1 MLIYVSTLSC
11 SALLA
16 QQRDELRLLSS
27 SHSRLNAVTGRT
39 INYRPVYEHQG
50 STLSADSGYIYNDD
64 EGRQFFDAF
73 GKVIITQPNGTVIY
87 ADKLHYVA
95 ETQLATLTNN
105 VRMVDGSSVL
115 TTNYLTY
122 NMKSSMGTY
131 TGGGRIINTTD
142 TITSKNAYYFDNT
155 KDAYFRYD
163 VVVRTPDVKIYTD
176 TMRYNSGTKVTY
188 FYGPTNI
195 KGNDGE
201 NLYTERGE
209 YNTETEQA
217 WFDYNNLY
225 TEGSK
230 FLRGDSIYYDGLTG
244 NGRAVDNVV
253 FIDTADQYFSYGG
266 EGVYNRADE
275 SITMTRNPLVMTVT
289 RSDSSATDS
298 LSTDSITVDT
308 LHTPRLESQPDS
320 LHTDRISLQFASP
333 DSLRMPP
340 TQPSVVDT
348 IYLTADTLFSRL
360 IPLKDYVP
368 RVFELDR
375 EGGELDEYDDGE
387 FTDEFGDPGDFGDLD
402 ELAPPEGDGSHALAR
417 PPLVDSTQLDS
428 AIAATPTAETVG
440 NSPTDTVGTVPLD
453 SLRAPPDSLT
463 KVSEDTTNQKDTV
476 ITDGQVLTDSVLLA
490 THIERVEAVPL
501 SIELGHDALSQ
512 NLAADSVLRGEAI
525 IPTGGEVDSLMAG
538 AIAALSN
545 PSTDTIPSDSLAS
558 DTAKTR
564 IIKAY
569 YNVRLFKSDLQA
581 VADSVYY
588 GYPDSMMRFFG
599 RPMIWAQGSQM
610 TADTIFMQVHNEQLD
625 NMILVNNAFMVNTQL
640 DSSKYN
646 QIKGRR
652 ITAFFAN
659 NELDRMFVDGNAE
672 SIYYNVDEEQQI
684 YTNMYHSRSSRIK
697 IVVDS
702 NQIVEFVPI
711 RRMDSKLYPMHLVPQ
726 EAEILDGFVWKPG
739 DRPTS
744 KEDLL
749 ARRRPPMGAGLEV
762 PADST
767 GTEGQPAAG
776 RPIDNDDDSVPTE
789 PPVQQRDSIATDSL
803 TTVTDSLPTATDSL
817 TTDSL
822 TIDSLHKEPLP
833 ADSLMQGRIPPDNV
847 ETYLP
852 RALRPKIQASR
863 LYLPGPSSKIARYP
877 VRNAGANSCLLNRS
891 QSCIDITT
899 SMVTINGMVASRV
912 NNPTISSAAQNSSA
926 KMANPMDSGP
936 PRPNKS

>member
-1 MLIYVSTLSC
+1 MKKWLLLIYVTILS
-11 SALLA
+11 SAALYA

-27 SHSRLNAVTGRT
+27 SHSRLNATTGHM
-39 INYRPVYEHQG
+39 INYRPVYEHHG
-50 STLSADSGYIYNDD
+50 STLSADSGYIYDD
-64 EGRQFFDAF
+64 EEGRQFFDAF

-115 TTNYLTY
+115 TTNHLTY
-122 NMKSSMGTY
+122 NMNRSVGTY
-131 TGGGRIINTTD
+131 TGGGRIVNTTD

-155 KDAYFRYD
+155 KDAYFRHD

-176 TMRYNSGTKVTY
+176 TMRYNSGSKITY

-217 WFDYNNLY
+217 WFDQNNLY
-225 TEGSK
+225 TEGSR
-230 FLRGDSIYYDGLTG
+230 FLRGDSIYYDGLSG

-298 LSTDSITVDT
+298 LVADSLMMDSPLVADSLVADSIGKP
-308 LHTPRLESQPDS
+308 LLPPDS
-320 LHTDRISLQFASP
+320 AGTPQAA
-333 DSLRMPP
+333 PP
-340 TQPSVVDT
+340 AVDT

-360 IPLKDYVP
+360 IFLKDYVP
-368 RVFELDR
+368 KVFELDR
-375 EGGELDEYDDGE
+375 EGGELDEYADEEYSDDFGGLEE
-387 FTDEFGDPGDFGDLD
+387 FTPPGENGTRT
-402 ELAPPEGDGSHALAR
+402 LAR
-417 PPLVDSTQLDS
+417 PPQIDGATPDS
-428 AIAATPTAETVG
+428 AAGPPLPV
-440 NSPTDTVGTVPLD
+440 DTVSVPLD
-453 SLRAPPDSLT
+453 SLRAPPDSLVT
-463 KVSEDTTNQKDTV
+463 LPKDTAILKDTAV
-476 ITDGQVLTDSVLLA
+476 ADQRSTTDSALLA
-490 THIERVEAVPL
+490 THIQRVEAVPL
-501 SIELGHDALSQ
+501 STELGHDALSR
-512 NLAADSVLRGEAI
+512 NLAADSVLRGHAI
-525 IPTGGEVDSLMAG
+525 IPTGGEADSLMAG
-538 AIAALSN
+538 AMAALSRQ
-545 PSTDTIPSDSLAS
+545 PTDTVPSDSLAS
-558 DTAKTR
+558 DTVKTR

-610 TADTIFMQVHNEQLD
+610 TADTIFMQVQNEQLD
-625 NMILVNNAFMVNTQL
+625 NMLLVSNAFMVNTQL

-646 QIKGRR
+646 QVKGRR
-652 ITAFFAN
+652 ITGFFTN
-659 NELDRMFVDGNAE
+659 NTLDRMFVDGNAE
-672 SIYYNVDEEQQI
+672 SIYYMVDEKAKV

-702 NQIVEFVPI
+702 NEIVEFTPI
-711 RRMDSKLYPMHLVPQ
+711 HRPDGKVYPIHLVPQ

-749 ARRRPPMGAGLEV
+749 TRRRPSADAELAV

-767 GTEGQPAAG
+767 DTGGQRATEEL
-776 RPIDNDDDSVPTE
+776 PIAINKDSVRVEPTVQ
-789 PPVQQRDSIATDSL
+789 PPDSAATDSL
-803 TTVTDSLPTATDSL
+803 KTDSVQ
-817 TTDSL
+817 
-822 TIDSLHKEPLP
+822 EPLP
-833 ADSLMQGRIPPDNV
+833 ADSLKQDRMPTDSIASEPIQPKSRSSA
-847 ETYLP
+847 YLP
-852 RALRPKIQASR
+852 RSMRRKIQASR
-863 LYLPGPSSKIARYP
+863 LYFPGPSNNIARYP
-877 VRNAGANSCLLNRS
+877 VRNAGASSCLSNKF

-899 SMVTINGMVASRV
+899 NMVMTNGMVASRV
-912 NNPTISSAAQNSSA
+912 NNPTISSAAQKSSA
-926 KMANPMDSGP
+926 KMASPIDSGP
-936 PRPNKS
+936 PKPNRS

>member
-1 MLIYVSTLSC
+1 MKKWLLLICATTLCC
-11 SALLA
+11 SALHA

-27 SHSRLNAVTGRT
+27 SHSRLNATTGRM
-39 INYRPVYEHQG
+39 INYRPVYEHHG

-64 EGRQFFDAF
+64 DGRQFFDAF

-122 NMKSSMGTY
+122 NMKSSVGTY
-131 TGGGRIINTTD
+131 TGGGRIVNTTD

-163 VVVRTPDVKIYTD
+163 VIVRTPDVKIYTD
-176 TMRYNSGTKVTY
+176 TMRYNSGTKITY

-217 WFDYNNLY
+217 WFDRNNLY
-225 TEGSK
+225 TEGSR
-230 FLRGDSIYYDGLTG
+230 FLRGDSIYYDGQSG
-244 NGRAVDNVV
+244 NGRAVENVV
-253 FIDTADQYFSYGG
+253 FIDTADQYFTYGG

-289 RSDSSATDS
+289 RSDSTATDS
-298 LSTDSITVDT
+298 LVLDSASQQSLTTDSLIIDSVGRQ
-308 LHTPRLESQPDS
+308 PIPPDS
-320 LHTDRISLQFASP
+320 LGIPQAE
-333 DSLRMPP
+333 PP
-340 TQPSVVDT
+340 AIDT

-360 IPLKDYVP
+360 IFVKDYMP

-375 EGGELDEYDDGE
+375 EGGELDEYA
-387 FTDEFGDPGDFGDLD
+387 DEEYVDDFGNLD
-402 ELAPPEGDGSHALAR
+402 DFTSPSEDGPYTLAR
-417 PPLVDSTQLDS
+417 PPSIDSVPQDS
-428 AIAATPTAETVG
+428 AAMPQVDTITAVF
-440 NSPTDTVGTVPLD
+440 SDTTSRP
-453 SLRAPPDSLT
+453 PPDSLVT
-463 KVSEDTTNQKDTV
+463 TLKDTTAQKDTV
-476 ITDGQVLTDSVLLA
+476 ITSKQAATDSALLV
-490 THIERVEAVPL
+490 THIKRVESVPL
-501 SIELGHDALSQ
+501 STQLGHDAMAR
-512 NLAADSVLRGEAI
+512 NLAADSILREQAV
-525 IPTGGEVDSLMAG
+525 IPTGGEADSLMAG
-538 AIAALSN
+538 ALAALSR
-545 PSTDTIPSDSLAS
+545 PPTDTIPSDSLAN

-610 TADTIFMQVHNEQLD
+610 TADTIFMQVRNEQLD
-625 NMILVNNAFMVNTQL
+625 NMLLVSNAFMVNTQL

-646 QIKGRR
+646 QVKGRR
-652 ITAFFAN
+652 ITGFFTDNA
-659 NELDRMFVDGNAE
+659 LDRMFVDGNAE
-672 SIYYNVDEEQQI
+672 SIYYMVDEKEQV

-702 NQIVEFVPI
+702 NQIVEFSPV
-711 RRMDSKLYPMHLVPQ
+711 RRVDGKVYPMHLIPQ
-726 EAEILDGFVWKPG
+726 EAEILNGFVWKPG
-739 DRPTS
+739 DRPIS

-749 ARRRPPMGAGLEV
+749 ARRRPPADAEFAV
-762 PADST
+762 PADSI
-767 GTEGQPAAG
+767 GPEGQPNREA
-776 RPIDNDDDSVPTE
+776 RPIANDSVRAELPE
-789 PPVQQRDSIATDSL
+789 QPPDSVAKDSM
-803 TTVTDSLPTATDSL
+803 

-822 TIDSLHKEPLP
+822 RREQAPVDSLRKERIPTDSVRNEP
-833 ADSLMQGRIPPDNV
+833 AQQVDSLPRQ
-847 ETYLP
+847 TYL
-852 RALRPKIQASR
+852 LRPKRLNNQASI
-863 LYLPGPSSKIARYP
+863 LYRPGPSNNIAKYP
-877 VRNAGANSCLLNRS
+877 VRNAGASSCLSNRF
-891 QSCIDITT
+891 QSCIDMTT
-899 SMVTINGMVASRV
+899 NMVAINGMVASRV
-912 NNPTISSAAQNSSA
+912 NSPKISKAEQNSSA
-926 KMANPMDSGP
+926 KMANPIDSAP